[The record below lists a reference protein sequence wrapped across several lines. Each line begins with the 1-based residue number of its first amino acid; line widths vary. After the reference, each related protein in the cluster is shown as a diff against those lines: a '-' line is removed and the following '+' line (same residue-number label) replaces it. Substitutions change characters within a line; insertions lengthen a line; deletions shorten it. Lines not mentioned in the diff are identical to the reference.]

1 MSSSTRAGVRS
12 SGADTQAQAHAHAH
26 ATRLARLPVPQHW
39 VVLSIN
45 AGLFALLLGF
55 IVKLVPATAATELDL
70 VAVVSSSRSAPA
82 DAIASAIATI
92 FEPLGNVL
100 IVACLFVFLLIRR
113 APVNA
118 FAVCFVVMVGWLAAQ
133 AVKVTVAR
141 PRPPV
146 DALDHALLV
155 KTGDTSFPSGHTTF
169 VAALAIGL
177 ILLATKRRRLVAVLM
192 SVLVVLVAVSRVYTG
207 AHYAGDVVGGVLT
220 ALAAGLAAAGI
231 WNAYG
236 IRVLGLMPFLGRIGP
251 LAPPGDDRPDVQRST
266 FVPPARH

>member
-1 MSSSTRAGVRS
+1 MPSSTRAGVRS
-12 SGADTQAQAHAHAH
+12 SGADTQAHAHAH

-39 VVLSIN
+39 IVLSIN
-45 AGLFALLLGF
+45 AGLLVLLLGF
-55 IVKLVPATAATELDL
+55 IVKFVPATAAAELDL

-82 DAIASAIATI
+82 DAIASAIAAI
-92 FEPLGNVL
+92 FDPLGNVL

-133 AVKVTVAR
+133 AVKMTVAR

-155 KTGDTSFPSGHTTF
+155 KAGDTSFPSGHTTF
-169 VAALAIGL
+169 VAALSIGL

-207 AHYAGDVVGGVLT
+207 THYAGDVVGGVLT

-236 IRVLGLMPFLGRIGP
+236 IRVLGLLPFLSLIGP

-266 FVPPARH
+266 FIPPARH